1 MNLKFGDVQAKAAA
15 AEKQREDELFH
26 RRVKGALR
34 FLRFVP
40 VLPQPRSPKSAY
52 PQTVDVYSL
61 DVLEEAGRQ
70 ERERRAKEEAR

>member
-1 MNLKFGDVQAKAAA
+1 MKLRFGDLQGKLEAATVRKH
-15 AEKQREDELFH
+15 EMLFD

-34 FLRFVP
+34 FLRLMP
-40 VLPQPRSPKSAY
+40 VLPLPRSPKSAY
-52 PQTVDVYSL
+52 PETVMAYAI